1 MKQNISLKKH
11 HSFGI
16 SVNAAKFAVFRNEKG
31 LQSFLPVEEP
41 FMLLGG
47 GSNVLFTKDFKGLV
61 AQNKI
66 KGIEIVSEDDSEVLI
81 RVGGGEVW
89 HDLVLWCI
97 EKGFAGIENLSLI
110 PGSVGA
116 APIQNI
122 GAYGVELKDV
132 FYSLE
137 AICLKTG
144 DTVKFSHEECQFG
157 YRDSVFKRELRGKY
171 CITRVLLKLN
181 KIPVFN
187 TSYGIIK
194 DILEESKEEISI
206 RSLSNAVIKIRR
218 KKLPD
223 PAEIGNSGSFFKNPV
238 ISLTQFSNL
247 KIQFPDMPFYPVG
260 EKVVKLAAGWLID
273 DLGWKG
279 YRKGDAGVHV
289 NQALVLVNYG
299 NAKGTEIWNLAKAI
313 QTSVLDKFGVALETE
328 VNVL

>member
-1 MKQNISLKKH
+1 MQENISLKKH
-11 HSFGI
+11 HTFGI
-16 SVNAAKFAVFRNEKG
+16 SVNAAKFVVFRTEKD
-31 LQSFLPVEEP
+31 LLDFVPVQEP

-47 GSNVLFTKDFKGLV
+47 GSNVLFTRDFEGLV
-61 AQNKI
+61 AHNKI
-66 KGIEIVSEDDSEVLI
+66 KGIEVLRENDSEVII

-89 HDLVLWCI
+89 HDLVMWCI
-97 EKGFAGIENLSLI
+97 DKDFAGIENLSLI

-144 DTVKFSHEECQFG
+144 DFIKFNHEDCQFG
-157 YRDSVFKRELRGKY
+157 YRDSVFKRELRGKF

-206 RSLSNAVIKIRR
+206 RSLSNAVIKIR
-218 KKLPD
+218 KQKLPD

-260 EKVVKLAAGWLID
+260 EKEVKLAAGWLID

-313 QTSVLDKFGVALETE
+313 QTSVLDKYGVALETE